1 MKGLHRLLCCLLA
14 ALLLTGCAAGT
25 AEAEAE
31 PDPEAETSSTQYLEA
46 MDTFMFLTAYG
57 SGRDDALEAAVAEI
71 QRLEALFTVGSEDSE
86 ISQLN
91 RSGTA
96 VLSEDTAA
104 LLERSLE
111 IYEST
116 GGAFDITVY
125 PLMELWG
132 FTTQDYQVPTE
143 TEIQTAL
150 TLVGADRISWDS
162 VTSTATLGEGQSV
175 DLGGIAKGYTSQT
188 VIDLFREMGVVSAMV
203 SLGGN
208 VQCLGCKP
216 DGSPWRVGIQDPTG
230 TEGSIVAVIEVEDQ
244 AVITSGSYERY
255 FTDEATGKTYHH
267 IIDPSTGYPAESG
280 LCSVT
285 VVTSDGT
292 LGDALSTA
300 LFIMGLEDGT
310 AYWQA
315 HSDEFQAIFIDTEG
329 NLYVTQGLEDVVM
342 ADEGYTLLTQ

>member
-46 MDTFMFLTAYG
+46 MDTFMTLTAYG
-57 SGRDDALEAAVAEI
+57 SGRDEALEAAVAEI

-91 RSGTA
+91 RSGSA
-96 VLSEDTAA
+96 VLSADTAA

-143 TEIQTAL
+143 AEIQAAL
-150 TLVGADRISWDS
+150 ALVGSDRITWDS
-162 VTSTATLGEGQSV
+162 TSSTVTLDQGQSV

-188 VIDLFREMGVVSAMV
+188 VIDLFREMGVISAMV

-216 DGSPWRVGIQDPTG
+216 DGSPWRVGIQNPAG
-230 TEGSIVAVIEVEDQ
+230 TEGTIVAVIEVEDQ

-300 LFIMGLEDGT
+300 LFIMGLEDG
-310 AYWQA
+310 ADYWRQ

-329 NLYVTQGLEDVVM
+329 NLYVTQGLEDVISS
-342 ADEGYTLLTQ
+342 DEAYTLVTQ

>member
-1 MKGLHRLLCCLLA
+1 M
-14 ALLLTGCAAGT
+14 
-25 AEAEAE
+25 
-31 PDPEAETSSTQYLEA
+31 
-46 MDTFMFLTAYG
+46 
-57 SGRDDALEAAVAEI
+57 
-71 QRLEALFTVGSEDSE
+71 
-86 ISQLN
+86 
-91 RSGTA
+91 
-96 VLSEDTAA
+96 
-104 LLERSLE
+104 
-111 IYEST
+111 
-116 GGAFDITVY
+116 
-125 PLMELWG
+125 
-132 FTTQDYQVPTE
+132 
-143 TEIQTAL
+143 
-150 TLVGADRISWDS
+150 
-162 VTSTATLGEGQSV
+162 
-175 DLGGIAKGYTSQT
+175 
-188 VIDLFREMGVVSAMV
+188 
-203 SLGGN
+203 
-208 VQCLGCKP
+208 
-216 DGSPWRVGIQDPTG
+216 GIQDPEG

-329 NLYVTQGLEDVVM
+329 NLYVTQGLEDVVT

>member
-1 MKGLHRLLCCLLA
+1 MRGFSRLLCCLLA
-14 ALLLTGCAAGT
+14 VLLLTGCAAGT
-25 AEAEAE
+25 AEVETE

-46 MDTFMFLTAYG
+46 MDTFMSLTAYG
-57 SGRDDALEAAVAEI
+57 SGRDEALEAAVAEI

-86 ISQLN
+86 ISRLN

-96 VLSEDTAA
+96 VLSENTAA
-104 LLERSLE
+104 LLGRALE

-132 FTTQDYQVPTE
+132 FTTQDYRVPTE
-143 TEIQTAL
+143 SEIQSAL
-150 TLVGADRISWDS
+150 ALVGSDRISWDS

-175 DLGGIAKGYTSQT
+175 DLGGIAKGYTSQA
-188 VIDLFREMGVVSAMV
+188 VIDLFEEMGVVSAMV

-216 DGSPWRVGIQDPTG
+216 DGSPWRVGIQNPAGAEG
-230 TEGSIVAVIEVEDQ
+230 TIVAVIEVENQ

-255 FTDEATGKTYHH
+255 FTDEDTGKTYHH
-267 IIDPSTGYPAESG
+267 IIDPATGYPSESG

-300 LFIMGLEDGT
+300 LFIMGLEEGT

-329 NLYVTQGLEDVVM
+329 NLYVTQGLEAVM
-342 ADEGYTLLTQ
+342 SSDETYTLLTK

>member
-1 MKGLHRLLCCLLA
+1 
-14 ALLLTGCAAGT
+14 
-25 AEAEAE
+25 
-31 PDPEAETSSTQYLEA
+31 
-46 MDTFMFLTAYG
+46 LTAYG
-57 SGRDDALEAAVAEI
+57 SGRAEALEAAVEEI

-91 RSGTA
+91 RSGSA

-111 IYEST
+111 LYEST

-143 TEIQTAL
+143 AEIQTAL
-150 TLVGADRISWDS
+150 TLVGSDRISWDS
-162 VTSTATLGEGQSV
+162 ANSAVTLDQGQSV

-208 VQCLGCKP
+208 VHCLGCKP

-285 VVTSDGT
+285 VISSDGT

-300 LFIMGLEDGT
+300 LFIMGLENGAD
-310 AYWQA
+310 YWRQ

-329 NLYVTQGLEDVVM
+329 NLYVTQGLEDVITSD
-342 ADEGYTLLTQ
+342 AGYTLLSLS